1 MRAFLIGGPLDGF
14 PISKRDVFLSFALGG
29 LVAFEHYTFIL
40 ISGGD
45 MVDQNQVVKNLIFMF
60 YEEQHISYYAP
71 QTRGPV
77 TESRLLLHLSRYR

>member
-1 MRAFLIGGPLDGF
+1 VNGF
-14 PISKRDVFLSFALGG
+14 PIPKRDVFLSFALGG

-60 YEEQHISYYAP
+60 L
-71 QTRGPV
+71 RGAI
-77 TESRLLLHLSRYR
+77 HLILCASNERSSH